1 MRCTALLLLAA
12 WAALPG
18 MIVRGDEVEAKPGA
32 EEKAVRQTAAAY
44 ARAFNAGDA
53 RAIAALWTVDG
64 ELLDEEGREFRGR
77 KTIEKEYAALFAA
90 NKGLSAE
97 VAVESVRFPA
107 RDVAMENGIVW
118 VRDGEGTTVSAARY
132 LAVHVRQQGKWLIA
146 SVRETPHVPASNH
159 EHLKDL
165 AWLVGDW
172 QAKGDGKVI
181 RFHCVWE
188 GNKNFLGRTFV
199 VEEKGKKSKTGRQI
213 IGWDSV
219 AGQVRSWT
227 FDDEGG
233 FGSEMWTRDG
243 DRWVGEATGVTRTG
257 RETRAVNIITR
268 LDDNSFTWQSVRR
281 GVNGSTLPDTAR
293 ITVER
298 VRGSN

>member
-1 MRCTALLLLAA
+1 MRWTAVLWLAA
-12 WAALPG
+12 WTALP
-18 MIVRGDEVEAKPGA
+18 VTALRGGEDVATPKA

-53 RAIAALWTVDG
+53 KAIAALWTADG
-64 ELLDEEGREFRGR
+64 ELVDEAGKEFRGR
-77 KTIEKEYAALFAA
+77 KTIEKEFAA
-90 NKGLSAE
+90 MFATSKGLTAE
-97 VAVESVRFPA
+97 IAVLAIRFPA
-107 RDVAMENGIVW
+107 KDLAIDNGIVW
-118 VRDGEGTTVSAARY
+118 VRDASGATVSAARY
-132 LAVHVRQQGKWLIA
+132 LAVLVRQEGKWLIA

-172 QAKGDGKVI
+172 HAKGDGKVI

-199 VEEKGKKSKTGRQI
+199 VEDKGKIVKAGRQI
-213 IGWDSV
+213 IGWDPL

-233 FGSEMWTRDG
+233 FGGEMWTRDG
-243 DRWVGEATGVTRTG
+243 DRWLGEATGVMRNG
-257 RETRAVNIITR
+257 RETRALNIITR
-268 LDDNSFTWQSVRR
+268 LDDNTFTWQSVRR
-281 GVNGSTLPDTAR
+281 GVNGTALPDSAR

-298 VRGSN
+298 IRKTK